1 MWVWLW
7 LLLLSLPLRAEEI
20 SQQEYRQ
27 VTQDI
32 TPALK
37 SLKTLYRESDIAQ
50 LNYQLADF
58 SVLEQEALR
67 AELVDYAQSLK
78 QQDEQKIGWMETLAS
93 RNPRFT

>member
-1 MWVWLW
+1 MQHGRGMWVWLW
-7 LLLLSLPLRAEEI
+7 LLLVALPLRADEI
-20 SQQEYRQ
+20 SQQEYQQ

-67 AELVDYAQSLK
+67 SALVDYAHTLK
-78 QQDEQKIGWMETLAS
+78 KLDDEKIRLA
-93 RNPRFT
+93 